1 MVNEE
6 VILRKVAKLKEYV
19 DELRLAKDITWERYQ
34 KSIRDRAFVERY
46 IHIAIQTVFDIT
58 RHIISYKGLK
68 VPETYRET
76 FSILAENRVLPDEK
90 VSIFQNMASFRN
102 LLVHHYE
109 KVDNEVVFGIFKN
122 RLGDFDLFREYILEY
137 LKKNAD

>member
-6 VILRKVAKLKEYV
+6 VILRKVAKLKEHV

-34 KSIRDRAFVERY
+34 NSIRDRAFVERY

-76 FSILAENRVLPDEK
+76 FSILAESGVLPDEK

-102 LLVHHYE
+102 MLVHHYE
-109 KVDNEVVFGIFKN
+109 KVDNEVVFGIFRN
-122 RLGDFDLFREYILEY
+122 RLGDFDLFREYILDY